1 LAHEVIPKEIL
12 KRKHQLTEPFFLLE
26 NNTLTLH
33 LGPIT
38 LRGGRP
44 VLNGNPA
51 DDFSVEIKGQHE
63 DDLTLSFSSPA
74 WGGIR
79 FGLFVSTFANWIKGA
94 LDYPLQI
101 RYWVAALPPGFML
114 DSFGI
119 QFEAIENLR
128 AYLRNGYNSWDSSSY
143 QEPESMLD
151 VEAERSEMGYAMT
164 QILPRYTA
172 PGNTAQS
179 VVIGFDRHDRFQHTF
194 TFDTRKRP
202 VALTI
207 LTLWDRKDQKGQTRC
222 ESERMVAYA
231 YPSVENALRAW
242 ANLVADL
249 SLRHPRLFGNKR
261 LGQMAI
267 TGWCSWYNM
276 YAYISE
282 ERILDHLHAAAEMVK
297 QENLQ
302 MRVFQIDDGFTP
314 EMGDWLEVKPQF
326 PRGMKPVLDDI
337 REAGFVPGLWIG
349 PFMVGCR
356 SNLYREHP
364 DWVIKDRLTG
374 KPITQMKMYGEWRWH
389 KRSEEYYIL
398 DATHPEAFEYLR
410 NVFHTWR
417 YEWGCE
423 YFKTDFMLFG
433 SEYGPDRADWH
444 TPGMTRIE
452 IFHKVM
458 EMIRQEI
465 GEDATWLGCGCP
477 LWASVG
483 LVDGIRIGGD
493 VGVDWSGGLSAQSLL
508 RDQATRNFAHHIL
521 WQADPDCILLRERF
535 HNLSDSEVRALA
547 IYAGMSGGVAM
558 TSDHMG
564 ELSTERV
571 RLWKLLLNRD
581 WRECSYPFLGQTTL
595 SYIRKNSNLSG
606 HPSLDAVAND
616 PVMVQVRSWKENH
629 AVYILNTGDLPIQR
643 TYPLTLLGLEG
654 AMYGYNWITQQPY
667 SNPVEE
673 ITVTLAR
680 HDGALIFF
688 SKTPISQLP
697 ERLP

>member
-1 LAHEVIPKEIL
+1 M
-12 KRKHQLTEPFFLLE
+12 TEQFFLLE

-44 VLNGNPA
+44 VLNGQPV
-51 DDFSVEIKGQHE
+51 DDFSVEIKGQHD
-63 DDLTLSFSSPA
+63 DDLTLSFALPS

-79 FGLFVSTFANWIKGA
+79 FGLFVSTSANWINGA

-101 RYWVAALPPGFML
+101 RYWVAALQPGFVL
-114 DSFGI
+114 DSFGFR
-119 QFEAIENLR
+119 FEAVENMR

-143 QEPESMLD
+143 QEPEAMLD
-151 VEAERSEMGYAMT
+151 VDADRPETGYAMT
-164 QILPRYTA
+164 QILPRYTPA
-172 PGNTAQS
+172 GSNAQS

-202 VALTI
+202 AALTI
-207 LTLWDRKDQKGQTRC
+207 LTLWDRKDQKGQVRC
-222 ESERMVAYA
+222 ESERIIAYA

-242 ANLVADL
+242 ATAVGDL
-249 SLRHPRLFGNKR
+249 SPFHPRLFGNR
-261 LGQMAI
+261 LLGQMPI
-267 TGWCSWYNM
+267 TGWCSWYNL
-276 YAYISE
+276 YAYINE
-282 ERILDHLHAAAEMVK
+282 ENILGHLHAAAEVVER
-297 QENLQ
+297 ENLP

-314 EMGDWLEVKPQF
+314 EMGDWLDVKPQF

-337 REAGFVPGLWIG
+337 RAAGFVPGLWIG

-356 SNLYREHP
+356 SRLYRDHP
-364 DWVIKDRLTG
+364 DWVIKDRMTG
-374 KPITQMKMYGEWRWH
+374 KPISRMEMYGEWRWH

-410 NVFHTWR
+410 KVFHTWR

-452 IFHKVM
+452 IFHKVV
-458 EMIRQEI
+458 EMIRKEI

-477 LWASVG
+477 LWATVG

-535 HNLSDSEVRALA
+535 HNLSDNELRSLA
-547 IYAGMSGGVAM
+547 IYASMPGGVAM
-558 TSDHMG
+558 TSDNLS
-564 ELSTERV
+564 ELGTERI
-571 RLWKLLLNRD
+571 RLLKLIINND
-581 WRECSYPFLGQTTL
+581 WRECSYPLLGQAIL
-595 SYIRKNSNLSG
+595 SYIRQDSTPAG
-606 HPSLDAVAND
+606 HPSLVAVASD
-616 PVMVQVRSWKENH
+616 PVMVQVRSGKDNH
-629 AVYILNTGDLPIQR
+629 AVFILNTGDFPIQR
-643 TYPLTLLGLEG
+643 NYSLALLGLEG
-654 AMYGYNWITQQPY
+654 AMYGYVWTANQPILE
-667 SNPVEE
+667 PIEE
-673 ITVTLAR
+673 ISITLDR
-680 HDGALIFF
+680 HEGVLVFL
-688 SKTPISQLP
+688 SKKPIPQAP